1 MEQELR
7 GKRAAVL
14 VEQMYQEME
23 VWYPVYR
30 LREAGCKVSLVGP
43 EAGQTYPSKLGYPA
57 KSDAAARDVSAAD
70 FDVLVIPGGY
80 APDHIRRCEPMVRL
94 TSTMAEQGK
103 VVAAICHGPWVL
115 CSTQALKGRKVTC
128 FFAIKDD
135 VINAGA
141 KYLDA
146 EVVRDGNIITSRKP
160 DDLPAF
166 MRTIMQAVQEVKPVM
181 AGASR

>member
-1 MEQELR
+1 MDL
-7 GKRAAVL
+7 KNKHAAVL
-14 VEQMYQEME
+14 VEQQYQELE

-30 LREAGCKVSLVGP
+30 LREAGCKVTLVAP

-57 KSDAAARDVSAAD
+57 RSDKAARDVRAAD
-70 FDVLVIPGGY
+70 FDLLVIPGGF
-80 APDHIRRCEPMVRL
+80 APDFIRRSEAMIQFA
-94 TSTMAEQGK
+94 SAMAEQGK

-115 CSTQALKGRKVTC
+115 CSTQALKGRKATC

-141 KYLDA
+141 TYVDA
-146 EVVRDGNIITSRKP
+146 EVVRDGNLITSRKP

-166 MRTIMQAVQEVKPVM
+166 MKAIFQALQEPKP
-181 AGASR
+181 ALAAAR

>member
-1 MEQELR
+1 MDLK

-14 VEQMYQEME
+14 VEQQYQELE

-30 LREAGCKVSLVGP
+30 LREAGCQVTLVGP
-43 EAGQTYPSKLGYPA
+43 KAGHEYPSKLGYPA
-57 KSDAAARDVSAAD
+57 KADKAAGDVSAAD
-70 FDVLVIPGGY
+70 FDLVVIPGGF
-80 APDHIRRCEPMVRL
+80 APDFMRRTEAMIRLVSEA
-94 TSTMAEQGK
+94 AEQGK

-115 CSTQALKGRKVTC
+115 CSTQALKGKKATC

-141 KYLDA
+141 SYVDQ
-146 EVVRDGNIITSRKP
+146 EVVRDGNLITSRKP

-166 MRTIMQAVQEVKPVM
+166 MTAIVQAVKELSPAT
-181 AGASR
+181 AGKR

>member
-1 MEQELR
+1 MAELQ

-30 LREAGCKVSLVGP
+30 LREAGCKVTLVGP
-43 EAGQTYPSKLGYPA
+43 EAGQTYASKLGYPV
-57 KSDAAARDVSAAD
+57 KSDKAARDVSADD
-70 FDVLVIPGGY
+70 FDLLVIPGRY
-80 APDHIRRCEPMVRL
+80 SPDHMRRCEPMVRL
-94 TSTMAEQGK
+94 VSTMAEQGK

-115 CSTQALKGRKVTC
+115 CSTQALKGRRATC
-128 FFAIKDD
+128 FFSIKDD

-141 KYLDA
+141 SYVDA
-146 EVVRDGNIITSRKP
+146 EVVRDGNLITSRKP

-166 MRTIMQAVQEVKPVM
+166 MQAILSAVRERKPAAV
-181 AGASR
+181 GAR